1 MSSKRKW
8 LKLGLIALTLG
19 AILLL
24 HYFTFDNMK
33 YEHAVHRMLFYL
45 PLVLGSFWF
54 GLTGAL
60 SVCAAVIICSLPYA
74 ILTWQ
79 GLTPEDFDILLQA
92 VLFVIVAIL
101 LGLLVERER
110 AKHRALIQ
118 AESLAAVGRAV
129 SEIAHDMKTPLMAIG
144 GFTTQ
149 VLRCLS
155 PDDPKYGKLEI
166 AVKQTARL
174 DAMVKELLDFGR
186 PLELNRSKVDLNEL
200 ARDALELSQPM
211 AEQGAVNLKA
221 ELNAPGSALMLDG
234 PRVSQVLLNVIC
246 NAIQASQSGEE
257 VCVRTKKDNG
267 AVVVEV
273 SDSGC
278 GIRNEDMTKVFQP
291 FFSTKKA
298 GTGLGLAVSKKI
310 IEAHGG
316 EIGFYENSPKGTT
329 FTVRFSL

>member
-8 LKLGLIALTLG
+8 LKSGLIAMTLG

-24 HYFTFDNMK
+24 HYLTFDNMK

-54 GLTGAL
+54 ELNGAL
-60 SVCAAVIICSLPYA
+60 SVSAAVILCNLPYA
-74 ILTWQ
+74 IISWQ
-79 GLTPEDFDILLQA
+79 GLSAEDFDMLLQA
-92 VLFVIVAIL
+92 LLFVIIGIL

-110 AKHRALIQ
+110 AKHKALIQ
-118 AESLAAVGRAV
+118 AERLAAVGRAV
-129 SEIAHDMKTPLMAIG
+129 SEIAHDMKTPLMSIG

-155 PDDPKYGKLEI
+155 PDDPKYKKLEI

-174 DAMVKELLDFGR
+174 EGMVRELLDFGK
-186 PLELNRSKVDLNEL
+186 PLELHRSRVDLNEL
-200 ARDALELSQPM
+200 SRAALELSQPL
-211 AEQGAVNLKA
+211 ADQERVKLKA
-221 ELNAPGSALMLDG
+221 DLNASKAQLMLDG
-234 PRVSQVLLNVIC
+234 AKVNQVLLNLIS
-246 NAIQASQSGEE
+246 NAIQASQAGGE
-257 VCVRTKKDNG
+257 VCVRTRSYKG
-267 AVVVEV
+267 EVVLEV

-278 GIRNEDMTKVFQP
+278 GIRNEDMVKVFQP

-310 IEAHGG
+310 IEAHGAK
-316 EIGFYENSPKGTT
+316 IGFYQNSPNGTT
-329 FTVRFSL
+329 FTISYGF